1 MSVSNHSY
9 SSLRF
14 RLRPFRGAG
23 VGIDPKAAFFV
34 HRRIQSGVE
43 CLPRIAR
50 LGTLSLIARTEGR
63 PSMTDG
69 GGEQSADKQ
78 QQTRNHG
85 NDRPHR

>member
-14 RLRPFRGAG
+14 RLGPFRGAG
-23 VGIDPKAAFFV
+23 TGIAPKAAFFV
-34 HRRIQSGVE
+34 HRRIQPGIE
-43 CLPRIAR
+43 RLPRIAR
-50 LGTLSLIARTEGR
+50 LAALSLLARTEGR
-63 PSMTDG
+63 PSVTDG

-78 QQTRNHG
+78 QHTRNDG